1 MRDTDLFRMALGI
14 EPPWVVTKSEFDA
27 AARRL
32 DIHLDFARGSRFD
45 CPECGVAGCPAY
57 DSEEKTWRHLN
68 FFQHEAYL
76 RARVPRVT
84 CKECGIKQVPVPWA
98 RSDSGFT
105 LLFEALVMALVQ
117 AMPVAVVA
125 RMVDEWDTRLW
136 RIIHHYVAAARAGAD
151 HSEVTSIA
159 FDETASRRG
168 HNYVSLFVDLVRRRV
183 LFVAEGK
190 DAGTVDAFAAD
201 LAAHGGNPE
210 AVAEVCIDMSPAFIA
225 GIAQSL
231 TNAQITF
238 DKFHLVKLINEAVDA
253 VRRAEQK
260 SHAELNK
267 SRYLWLKNPR
277 NLSERQRAQLDNL
290 SASNLKTGR
299 AYRIRLA
306 FQELYL
312 QPAKNAEAFLK
323 KWYWWATHSRLPPMI
338 EAARMVKRHWNGILR
353 WFQTKIANGI
363 MEAINSL
370 VQAAKAKARGYR
382 STRNLKAIIYLI
394 AGKLE
399 LALPT

>member
-1 MRDTDLFRMALGI
+1 MRDTDLFRMALSI

-76 RARVPRVT
+76 HARVPRVT

-105 LLFEALVMALVQ
+105 LLFEALVMAMVQ

-290 SASNLKTGR
+290 SALNLKTGR

-306 FQELYL
+306 FQELYV

-370 VQAAKAKARGYR
+370 VQAAKAKARGDR